1 MVIITASS
9 FINDYLIYIILLVI
23 CLIFSGFFSSSELA
37 YTMVNKLRLKK
48 DAEEGDKRSALA
60 LKISEDYDST
70 LSAILFGNNLVNI
83 ASSSIATTIFINL
96 FAENNAISNE
106 TAATLS
112 SIIVLIILIIFGEVI
127 PKNIGTTLSYQTSKL
142 FSWPI
147 QICKYIFYP
156 ITISIS
162 LLVKGIVYILPK
174 KDIEEPSVTDEELI
188 EMVDTIEEEGLIDED
203 TGELLK
209 SAIDFTDTDVYEIMT
224 PRVDVFA
231 FNIEDDINELITC
244 KEVFLYSRIPV
255 YEDSLDN
262 IIGVLSTK
270 VLLKERLKGNKINI
284 RRLMIEPMYVHKSK
298 SISSLLEDLK
308 NEHQHMAIIKDE
320 FGGTMGIVT
329 MEDIIEELV
338 GDIWDESDKIEEA
351 YIEKEEGVYIVD
363 GSMNIDDFFDLV
375 GYDEEYE
382 TEYTTISGWVTE
394 KLERFA
400 TVGDEFNFA
409 NFKIT
414 VLAADEFTVEKIR
427 VEIIN
432 DIEKEDD

>member
-1 MVIITASS
+1 MITITASV
-9 FINDYLIYIILLVI
+9 FVEKYLVYIILLLL
-23 CLIFSGFFSSSELA
+23 CLLFSGFFSSSELA

-48 DAEEGDKRSALA
+48 ESEEGNKRSSLA
-60 LKISEDYDST
+60 LKIAEDYDST

-127 PKNIGTTLSYQTSKL
+127 PKNIGTTLSYQVSKL
-142 FSWPI
+142 FAWPI
-147 QICKYIFYP
+147 QIIKYIFYP
-156 ITISIS
+156 ITVSIS
-162 LLVKGIVYILPK
+162 LLVKGIVYIFPK
-174 KDIEEPSVTDEELI
+174 KDVEEPSVTDEELM
-188 EMVDTIEEEGLIDED
+188 EMVETIEEEGLIDED

-231 FNIEDDINELITC
+231 FNIEDDINELITS
-244 KEVFLYSRIPV
+244 KEIFLYSRIPV

-262 IIGVLSTK
+262 IIGILSTK
-270 VLLKERLKGNKINI
+270 VLLKERLKGNKINV
-284 RRLMIEPMYVHKSK
+284 RRLMIEPMFVHKSK

-338 GDIWDESDKIEEA
+338 GDIWDESDKIEEE
-351 YIEKEEGVYIVD
+351 YVEKEEGLYIVD

-382 TEYTTISGWVTE
+382 TDYTTVSGWVTE

-400 TVGDEFNFA
+400 TKGDTFEFA
-409 NFKIT
+409 NFQIT
-414 VLAADEFTVEKIR
+414 VLEAEEFTVEKIQ

-432 DIEKEDD
+432 SDKEED

>member
-1 MVIITASS
+1 MITITASV
-9 FINDYLIYIILLVI
+9 FVEKYLVYIILLLL
-23 CLIFSGFFSSSELA
+23 CLLFSGFFSSSELA

-48 DAEEGDKRSALA
+48 ESEEGNKRSSLA
-60 LKISEDYDST
+60 LKIAEDYDST

-127 PKNIGTTLSYQTSKL
+127 PKNIGTTLSYQVSKL
-142 FSWPI
+142 FAWPI
-147 QICKYIFYP
+147 QIIKYIFYP
-156 ITISIS
+156 ITVSIS
-162 LLVKGIVYILPK
+162 LLVKGIVYIFPK
-174 KDIEEPSVTDEELI
+174 KDVEEPSVTDEELM
-188 EMVDTIEEEGLIDED
+188 EMVETIEEEGLIDED

-209 SAIDFTDTDVYEIMT
+209 SAIDFTDTDAYEIMT

-231 FNIEDDINELITC
+231 FNIEDDINELITS
-244 KEVFLYSRIPV
+244 KEIFLYSRIPV

-262 IIGVLSTK
+262 IIGILSTK
-270 VLLKERLKGNKINI
+270 VLLKERLKGNKINV
-284 RRLMIEPMYVHKSK
+284 RRLMIEPMFIHKSK

-338 GDIWDESDKIEEA
+338 GDIWDESDKIEEE
-351 YIEKEEGVYIVD
+351 YVEKEEGLYIVD

-382 TEYTTISGWVTE
+382 TDYTTVSGWVTE

-400 TVGDEFNFA
+400 TKGDTFEFA
-409 NFKIT
+409 NFQIT
-414 VLAADEFTVEKIR
+414 VLEADEFTVEKIQ

-432 DIEKEDD
+432 SDNEED